1 MYPESFRMHNDTLN
15 MRLCFKK
22 DALRFLCVLL
32 GDKREVYTV
41 LSFGEGG
48 FKYFLFSTLPGEVI
62 QF

>member
-1 MYPESFRMHNDTLN
+1 MHNDTLN